1 MMIPGQEDRG
11 PMLHKTKGRLAAVFF
26 RFVEHARLRR
36 AAPLTPA
43 APRLP
48 PGARGKGFPRRAL
61 RAPFGRP
68 PASEIVAGNAR
79 NLCVSNEKVA
89 KNGHFAHETQN
100 LVAFSELT

>member
-1 MMIPGQEDRG
+1 
-11 PMLHKTKGRLAAVFF
+11 MLHKTKGRLAAVFF

-68 PASEIVAGNAR
+68 PASESVLACRQVYQHLPPAVT
-79 NLCVSNEKVA
+79 LSV
-89 KNGHFAHETQN
+89 FADEVFFLGQTDRH
-100 LVAFSELT
+100 